1 MKMKHQE
8 NAWALKEE
16 ALKSKLSANEE
27 VMKIKEDAWKTTQ
40 EAWISKVG
48 FQIDIK
54 HTVCRIRFV
63 SSCIRYHFIIH
74 LRSKLGN

>member
-1 MKMKHQE
+1 MKHQE

-27 VMKIKEDAWKTTQ
+27 VMKTKEDAWKTTQ

-74 LRSKLGN
+74 